1 MGRGIAQLTPA
12 PRVAAPAV
20 VMVGPP
26 PQPSDPMDTIATLT
40 LPDTHGLAVIGLA
53 LFALVV
59 LTRPSVPQESTSLM
73 VLMLLVMGFELFPY
87 SGPAGPVQPLSLLA
101 AFGNAALLTIAA
113 LLIVGRALEATG
125 ALQPLIRLMLRMWAG
140 PRSLALALTLLV
152 CTAISAFLSNTLVV
166 LALLPVLVG
175 ASARRRFPA
184 SRVLMPVGF
193 AALLGGM
200 MTTIGTST
208 NLLVV
213 NEAEALGLPRFGM
226 FHFVVPAAAGVGV
239 GLLFLWLVAPRLLP
253 ERDAPIRQAAPRIFK
268 AMYFISDDSWAVG
281 RTLAELR
288 ERTGR
293 RMNVSRVQR
302 GDGLQ
307 VAKLPAMRLQSGDR
321 LLVADT
327 REHLKEYERLLGVRM
342 HGEFAGDEIDE
353 VGEDG
358 AGEQQLA
365 ELVVTPESPLYG
377 KTLSTTHFRQRF
389 RLLPLAIHRSTAA
402 GMSEVSGDF
411 EDAVLQAGDVI
422 LVQGPPE
429 RLRELRTSGSM
440 LVLDGR
446 VNLPKT
452 ARAPLALALTAAV
465 VLSAATGLVPISVS
479 ATAGAALMVATGC
492 LGWREVAGALSPA
505 LVLIIVMSLA
515 LAEASVAT
523 GADAFVAALFLQLF
537 DGLPAAL
544 SLSLVLLAVA
554 IAGSL
559 APNVAVALLA
569 VPVAVAVA
577 RGLGAPLEP
586 FVLAVLFGA
595 NLSFA
600 TALGSRPN
608 LVVSTAGGYLARDFL
623 RVGLPLTVLVWL
635 AISVALV
642 IRYGVPWALPVPLP

>member
-1 MGRGIAQLTPA
+1 
-12 PRVAAPAV
+12 
-20 VMVGPP
+20 
-26 PQPSDPMDTIATLT
+26 MDTIATLA

-53 LFALVV
+53 LFALVA

-73 VLMLLVMGFELFPY
+73 VLMLLVLGFELFPY
-87 SGPAGPVQPLSLLA
+87 QGAAGRMGSGAFLSM
-101 AFGNAALLTIAA
+101 FGNSALITVIALLV
-113 LLIVGRALEATG
+113 VGRALEVTG
-125 ALQPLIRLMLRMWAG
+125 ALQPLIRLMLKVWTG
-140 PRSLALALTLLV
+140 PRSLALIVTLL
-152 CTAISAFLSNTLVV
+152 AAAFASAFLSNTLVV

-175 ASARRRFPA
+175 ASTRRRFPA
-184 SRVLMPVGF
+184 SQVLMPMGF

-213 NEAEALGLPRFGM
+213 NEAERLGLPDFGL
-226 FHFVVPAAAGVGV
+226 FHFILPAAVGVSV

-268 AMYFISDDSWAVG
+268 AMYFVGEDSWAVG

-321 LLVADT
+321 LMVADT
-327 REHLKEYERLLGVRM
+327 RERLKEFERLLGVRM
-342 HGEFAGDEIDE
+342 HSEFAGE
-353 VGEDG
+353 EDDG
-358 AGEQQLA
+358 TEEEAAGQQLA
-365 ELVVTPESPLYG
+365 ELVVTPDSTLYG
-377 KTLSTTHFRQRF
+377 KTLSTTQFRQRY
-389 RLLPLAIHRSTAA
+389 RLVPLAIHRATAA
-402 GMSEVSGDF
+402 GTSEVTGDF

-422 LVQGPPE
+422 LVQGTPE
-429 RLRELRTSGSM
+429 RLRELRASGSM

-446 VNLPKT
+446 VDLPKT
-452 ARAPLALALTAAV
+452 TRAPLALGLTAAI
-465 VLSAATGLVPISVS
+465 VLAAGAGWMPISVS
-479 ATAGAALMVATGC
+479 ATAGAALLIATGC
-492 LGWREVAGALSPA
+492 IDWREVAGALSAP
-505 LVLIIVMSLA
+505 LLLIIVMSLA
-515 LAEASVAT
+515 LVEASVGT
-523 GADAFVAALFLQLF
+523 GADLFVAGLFLALF
-537 DGLPAAL
+537 DGLPPAAAL
-544 SLSLVLLAVA
+544 ALVLLLVSV
-554 IAGSL
+554 AGSL
-559 APNVAVALLA
+559 APNTAVALLA
-569 VPVAVAVA
+569 VPVAVGIA

-623 RVGLPLTVLVWL
+623 RVGIPLTALVWL
-635 AISVALV
+635 AISLALV
-642 IRYGVPWALPVPLP
+642 VRYAVPWGWPAG

>member
-1 MGRGIAQLTPA
+1 M
-12 PRVAAPAV
+12 VK
-20 VMVGPP
+20 VGPP
-26 PQPSDPMDTIATLT
+26 LPSPGPMDTIATLA

-53 LFALVV
+53 LFALVA
-59 LTRPSVPQESTSLM
+59 LTRPSVPQESTCLM
-73 VLMLLVMGFELFPY
+73 VLMLLVLGFEVFPY
-87 SGPAGPVQPLSLLA
+87 EGPAGLVRTGVFLST
-101 AFGNAALLTIAA
+101 FGNAALITIAA
-113 LLIVGRALEATG
+113 LLVIGRALEVTG
-125 ALQPLIRLMLRMWAG
+125 ALQPLIRLLLKVWTG
-140 PRSLALALTLLV
+140 PRSLALVVTLLV
-152 CTAISAFLSNTLVV
+152 CAFVSAFLSNTLVV

-175 ASARRRFPA
+175 ASSRRRFPA
-184 SRVLMPVGF
+184 TRILMPVGF

-213 NEAEALGLPRFGM
+213 NEAEALGLPAFGM
-226 FHFVVPAAAGVGV
+226 FHFIVPAAAGVTV
-239 GLLFLWLVAPRLLP
+239 GLLFLWLLAPRMLP

-268 AMYFISDDSWAVG
+268 AMFFIGEDSWAVG

-307 VAKLPAMRLQSGDR
+307 VAKLPAMRLQAGDR

-327 REHLKEYERLLGVRM
+327 REHLKEFERLLGVRM
-342 HGEFAGDEIDE
+342 HSQFAGEDDSVEDE
-353 VGEDG
+353 VSS
-358 AGEQQLA
+358 AQQLA
-365 ELVVTPESPLYG
+365 ELVVTPDSPLYG

-389 RLLPLAIHRSTAA
+389 RMFPLAIHRATAG
-402 GMSEVSGDF
+402 GMSEVTGDF
-411 EDAVLQAGDVI
+411 EDAVLQAGDVV
-422 LVQGPPE
+422 LVQGHPD
-429 RLRELRTSGSM
+429 RLRELRASGSM

-446 VNLPKT
+446 VDLPKT
-452 ARAPLALALTAAV
+452 TRAPLALTLTAAI
-465 VLSAATGLVPISVS
+465 VLAAATGWLPISVS
-479 ATAGAALMVATGC
+479 ATAGAALLIATGC
-492 LGWREVAGALSPA
+492 IGWREVAGSLSAP

-515 LAEASVAT
+515 LVEASIAT
-523 GADAFVAALFLQLF
+523 GADVFVAGLFLQLF
-537 DGLPAAL
+537 AGLPAAV
-544 SLSLVLLAVA
+544 SLSLVLLLVA

-569 VPVAVAVA
+569 VPVAVAIA

-608 LVVSTAGGYLARDFL
+608 LIVSTAGGYLARDFM
-623 RVGLPLTVLVWL
+623 RVGIPLTVLVWL
-635 AISVALV
+635 AISVALAL
-642 IRYGVPWALPVPLP
+642 RYGVPWALPGA

>member
-1 MGRGIAQLTPA
+1 
-12 PRVAAPAV
+12 
-20 VMVGPP
+20 
-26 PQPSDPMDTIATLT
+26 MDTIETLA

-53 LFALVV
+53 VFALVA
-59 LTRPSVPQESTSLM
+59 LTRRSVPQESTSLM
-73 VLMLLVMGFELFPY
+73 VLLLLVLGFEIFPFG
-87 SGPAGPVQPLSLLA
+87 GPGGEIHSSMFLEM
-101 AFGNAALLTIAA
+101 FGNAALATIIA
-113 LLIVGRALEATG
+113 LLVVGRALEVTG
-125 ALQPLIRLMLRMWAG
+125 ALQPLVRLMLKVWAG
-140 PRSLALALTLLV
+140 PTLLALLVTLLV
-152 CTAISAFLSNTLVV
+152 AAFASAFLSNTLVV

-175 ASARRRFPA
+175 ASGRRRFPA
-184 SRVLMPVGF
+184 TRVLMPVGF
-193 AALLGGM
+193 ATLLGGM

-213 NEAEALGLPRFGM
+213 NEAEMLGLPAFGM
-226 FHFVVPAAAGVGV
+226 FHFVLPASVGVIV

-268 AMYFISDDSWAVG
+268 AMYFVGEDGWAVDK
-281 RTLAELR
+281 TLAELR

-307 VAKLPAMRLQSGDR
+307 VAKLPAMRLQAGDR

-327 REHLKEYERLLGVRM
+327 REHLKEFERLLGVRM
-342 HGEFAGDEIDE
+342 HGEFAG
-353 VGEDG
+353 EDDGPEEAQG
-358 AGEQQLA
+358 AVQQLA
-365 ELVVTPESPLYG
+365 EIVVTPDSPLYG
-377 KTLSTTHFRQRF
+377 KTLSTTRFRQRF
-389 RLLPLAIHRSTAA
+389 RLLPLAIHRATAA
-402 GMSEVSGDF
+402 GMSEVTGDF

-429 RLRELRTSGSM
+429 RLQELRASGSM

-446 VNLPKT
+446 VDLPKT
-452 ARAPLALALTAAV
+452 RRAPLALGITVAIVLAAA
-465 VLSAATGLVPISVS
+465 SGWMPISVS
-479 ATAGAALMVATGC
+479 ALAGAALLIATGC
-492 LGWREVAGALSPA
+492 IGWREVAGALSAP

-515 LAEASVAT
+515 LTQASIAT
-523 GADAFVAALFLQLF
+523 GVDVFVAGLFLELF
-537 DGLPAAL
+537 GGMPAAGAL
-544 SLSLVLLAVA
+544 ALVLLLTA

-569 VPVAVAVA
+569 VPVAVAIA

-608 LVVSTAGGYLARDFL
+608 LIVSTAGGYLARDFM
-623 RVGLPLTVLVWL
+623 RVGIPLMILVWL
-635 AISVALV
+635 AISLALV
-642 IRYGVPWALPVPLP
+642 VRYAVPWALPAG

>member
-1 MGRGIAQLTPA
+1 
-12 PRVAAPAV
+12 
-20 VMVGPP
+20 MVKVGP
-26 PQPSDPMDTIATLT
+26 PQPSPGLMDTIATLA

-73 VLMLLVMGFELFPY
+73 VLMLLVLGFEVFPY
-87 SGPAGPVQPLSLLA
+87 EGSAGMVDSGVFLSV
-101 AFGNAALLTIAA
+101 FGNAALITIAA
-113 LLIVGRALEATG
+113 LLVIGRALEVTG
-125 ALQPLIRLMLRMWAG
+125 ALQPLIRLMLKVWAG
-140 PRSLALALTLLV
+140 PRSLALIVTLLV
-152 CTAISAFLSNTLVV
+152 CAFVSAFLSNTLVV

-175 ASARRRFPA
+175 AAGRRRFPA
-184 SRVLMPVGF
+184 TRVLMPVGF

-213 NEAEALGLPRFGM
+213 NEAEALGLPAFGM
-226 FHFVVPAAAGVGV
+226 FHFVVPAAAGVAV
-239 GLLFLWLVAPRLLP
+239 GLLFLWLVAPRMLP

-268 AMYFISDDSWAVG
+268 AMFFVAEDSWAVG
-281 RTLAELR
+281 RTLAQLR

-307 VAKLPAMRLQSGDR
+307 VAKLPSMRLQAGDR

-327 REHLKEYERLLGVRM
+327 REHLKEFERLLGARM
-342 HGEFAGDEIDE
+342 HGEFAGE
-353 VGEDG
+353 EDM
-358 AGEQQLA
+358 ADDDANAEQQLA
-365 ELVVTPESPLYG
+365 ELVVTPDSPLYG

-389 RLLPLAIHRSTAA
+389 RLLPLAIHRASAG
-402 GMSEVSGDF
+402 GMSEITGDF

-422 LVQGPPE
+422 LVQGVPE
-429 RLRELRTSGSM
+429 RIRELRASGSM

-446 VNLPKT
+446 VDLPKT
-452 ARAPLALALTAAV
+452 TRAPLALGLTAIVVLTAA
-465 VLSAATGLVPISVS
+465 TGWLHISVS
-479 ATAGAALMVATGC
+479 ATAGAALLIATGC
-492 LGWREVAGALSPA
+492 IGWREVAGALSAP
-505 LVLIIVMSLA
+505 LVLIIVVSLA
-515 LAEASVAT
+515 LVEASIAT
-523 GADAFVAALFLQLF
+523 GADAFLGALFLEVLG
-537 DGLPAAL
+537 GLPAAL
-544 SLSLVLLAVA
+544 SLSLVMLLVA

-569 VPVAVAVA
+569 VPVAVAIA

-608 LVVSTAGGYLARDFL
+608 LIVSTAGGYLARDFM
-623 RVGLPLTVLVWL
+623 RVGIPLTLLVWL
-635 AISVALV
+635 AISAALV
-642 IRYGVPWALPVPLP
+642 IRYGVPWAVPAG

>member
-1 MGRGIAQLTPA
+1 
-12 PRVAAPAV
+12 
-20 VMVGPP
+20 
-26 PQPSDPMDTIATLT
+26 MDTISTLA
-40 LPDTHGLAVIGLA
+40 LSDTHGLAVIGLA

-73 VLMLLVMGFELFPY
+73 VLMLLVVGFEVFPY
-87 SGPAGPVQPLSLLA
+87 EGPAGVLGAGEFLS
-101 AFGNAALLTIAA
+101 AFGNSALITIAA
-113 LLIVGRALEATG
+113 LLVVGRSLEVTG
-125 ALQPLIRLMLRMWAG
+125 ALQPLIRLMLNVWAG
-140 PRSLALALTLLV
+140 PKSLALAVTLLV
-152 CTAISAFLSNTLVV
+152 SAAVSAFLSNTLVV

-184 SRVLMPVGF
+184 TRVLMPVGF

-213 NEAEALGLPRFGM
+213 GEAERLGLPAFGM
-226 FHFVVPAAAGVGV
+226 FHFIIPAAAGVAV
-239 GLLFLWLVAPRLLP
+239 GLLFLWLAAPRMLP

-268 AMYFISDDSWAVG
+268 AMFFLSEESWAVG
-281 RTLAELR
+281 RTLSELR
-288 ERTGR
+288 QRTGR

-307 VAKLPAMRLQSGDR
+307 VAKLPSMRLQAGDR

-327 REHLKEYERLLGVRM
+327 REHLKEFERLLRVRM
-342 HGEFAGDEIDE
+342 HGEFAGDEELPDDE
-353 VGEDG
+353 
-358 AGEQQLA
+358 ATAEQQLA
-365 ELVVTPESPLYG
+365 ELVVAPDSPLYG

-389 RLLPLAIHRSTAA
+389 RMLPLAIHRATAG
-402 GMSEVSGDF
+402 GMSEVTGDF

-429 RLRELRTSGSM
+429 RIRELRASGSM

-446 VNLPKT
+446 VDLPKT
-452 ARAPLALALTAAV
+452 KRAPLALALTVAV
-465 VLSAATGLVPISVS
+465 VLAAATGWVHISVS
-479 ATAGAALMVATGC
+479 ATAGAALMIATGC
-492 LGWREVAGALSPA
+492 IGWREVAGALSAP

-515 LAEASVAT
+515 LVEASVAT
-523 GADAFVAALFLQLF
+523 GADVFVAALFLEALG
-537 DGLPAAL
+537 GLPAAL
-544 SLSLVLLAVA
+544 SLSLVLLLVA

-608 LVVSTAGGYLARDFL
+608 LIVSTAGGYLARDFM
-623 RVGLPLTVLVWL
+623 RVGIPLTVIVWL
-635 AISVALV
+635 TISVALAL
-642 IRYGVPWALPVPLP
+642 RYGVPWAIPGGAG